1 MKYTRSTLEKTE
13 NIFKENGY
21 TIRYAKGSFQSGYAF
36 VENKKIVV
44 INKFFDTEG
53 RINTLL
59 DILNIVELDVNL
71 LSEKSADFH
80 KKIQKSA
87 AQVEAAA

>member
-1 MKYTRSTLEKTE
+1 MKFTRTTLEKIE

-21 TIRYAKGSFQSGYAF
+21 TVRYAKGNFQSGYAF

-53 RINTLL
+53 RVNTLL
-59 DILNIVELDVNL
+59 DILSFIELDVTL
-71 LSEKSADFH
+71 LSEKSAEFH
-80 KKIQKSA
+80 KKIQKLGV
-87 AQVEAAA
+87 QAAA